1 MHKVACVTGA
11 DRGLGFELTK
21 LLLKQGY
28 TVFAGRFLSDW
39 DWLDR
44 AVPEYDGRL
53 IPVELDVSDD
63 ESVKFAA
70 KLIAGQTDKLDLL
83 INNAG
88 IGGGKDDEIFGDMHF
103 DTMMKLYNVN
113 ALGPLRMVN
122 ALSGLLLAGE
132 EKLLVNISSEAGQI
146 NQTWREGWYGYC
158 MSKAALNVQ
167 SNIVHNQLKS
177 KGGRVL
183 VIHPGW
189 MKSYMSGKL
198 NENADIS
205 TAESAGHIMNT
216 IRQYLNSGEISQHPA
231 FLDYKGEVMSW

>member
-1 MHKVACVTGA
+1 MNKVACVTGA

-21 LLLKQGY
+21 QLLEQQY
-28 TVFAGRFLSDW
+28 TVFAGRFLADW
-39 DWLDR
+39 DWLD
-44 AVPEYDGRL
+44 PLEQQYGGRL
-53 IPVELDVSDD
+53 ITVELDVASDD
-63 ESVKFAA
+63 SVKTAA
-70 KLIAGQTDKLDLL
+70 ARIASHTDKLDLL

-88 IGGGKDDEIFGDMHF
+88 IAGGKDGEIFTELDLALFQKMY
-103 DTMMKLYNVN
+103 DIN
-113 ALGPLRMVN
+113 ALGPLRVTN
-122 ALSGLLLAGE
+122 ALSHLLLAGE

-146 NQTWREGWYGYC
+146 NQTWRESWYGYC

-189 MKSYMSGKL
+189 MKSFMSGKF

-205 TAESAGHIMNT
+205 AEESARHILGT
-216 IRQYLNSGEISQHPA
+216 IRQYQSEEIAQHPS
-231 FLDYKGEVMSW
+231 FLDYQGRVMSW

>member
-1 MHKVACVTGA
+1 MTKLACVTGA

-21 LLLKQGY
+21 QLLEQEY
-28 TVFAGRFLSDW
+28 TVFAGKFLKEW

-44 AVPEYDGRL
+44 AVPEHGGRL
-53 IPVELDVSDD
+53 IPIEMDVSDD
-63 ESVKFAA
+63 ESVKSAG
-70 KLIAGQTDKLDLL
+70 KLIAEHTGKLDLL

-88 IGGGKDDEIFGDMHF
+88 IAGGKDYEIFSELDLGVF
-103 DTMMKLYNVN
+103 MKMYNVN
-113 ALGPLRMVN
+113 ALGPLRVTS
-122 ALSGLLLAGE
+122 ALSHLLIAGE
-132 EKLLVNISSEAGQI
+132 DKLVVNISSEAGQI
-146 NQTWREGWYGYC
+146 NQTWRESWYGYC

-167 SNIVHNQLKS
+167 SNIVHNQLRS

-205 TAESAGHIMNT
+205 AAESAGHIIHT
-216 IRQYLNSGEISQHPA
+216 IQQYQSSEEISQHPA
-231 FLDYKGEVMSW
+231 FLDYKGTAMSW